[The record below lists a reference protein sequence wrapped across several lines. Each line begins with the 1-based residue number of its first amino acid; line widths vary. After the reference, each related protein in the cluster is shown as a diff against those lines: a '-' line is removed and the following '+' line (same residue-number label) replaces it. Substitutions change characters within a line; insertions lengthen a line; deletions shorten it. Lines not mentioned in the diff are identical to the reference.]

1 MNISLIIP
9 AYNEEKYIIDCLDH
23 VKKAAGNRFAEIIV
37 VDNNSTDDT
46 QYIVSSYAKQNPHM
60 RIRVVLEKNKG
71 TSYAR
76 ERGRIESKSDILAY
90 IDADTHMPHGWYEYV
105 EKIFSHT
112 LPPTHKGH
120 ASHRK
125 QIVGLSGPYVYDD
138 IPYFHQLVNHLFW
151 KLVGYPTYLFTGY
164 MATGGN
170 MVARAD
176 ALEKIG
182 GFDTAITFYGDDTNL
197 SRRLAE
203 VGKMK
208 FDLKLTMYTSG
219 RRLKGQGY
227 LKMLWIYV
235 LNFLS
240 EAILKKPATKTSIDI
255 R

>member
-1 MNISLIIP
+1 M
-9 AYNEEKYIIDCLDH
+9 KYRI
-23 VKKAAGNRFAEIIV
+23 KK
-37 VDNNSTDDT
+37 
-46 QYIVSSYAKQNPHM
+46 
-60 RIRVVLEKNKG
+60 
-71 TSYAR
+71 
-76 ERGRIESKSDILAY
+76 
-90 IDADTHMPHGWYEYV
+90 
-105 EKIFSHT
+105 
-112 LPPTHKGH
+112 
-120 ASHRK
+120 
-125 QIVGLSGPYVYDD
+125 
-138 IPYFHQLVNHLFW
+138 LF
-151 KLVGYPTYLFTGY
+151 
-164 MATGGN
+164 
-170 MVARAD
+170 
-176 ALEKIG
+176 KIG